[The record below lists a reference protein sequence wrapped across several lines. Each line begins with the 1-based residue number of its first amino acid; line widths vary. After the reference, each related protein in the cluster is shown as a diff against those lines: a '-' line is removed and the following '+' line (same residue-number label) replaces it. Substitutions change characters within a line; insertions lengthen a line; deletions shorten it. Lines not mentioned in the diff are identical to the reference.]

1 MKKLQNQTDT
11 TQTDTTYYT
20 PFIIHTSFFFPSL
33 LSGSKA
39 ISKAAYATA
48 VQSGEVAGHS

>member
-11 TQTDTTYYT
+11 TQTDTTYYD
-20 PFIIHTSFFFPSL
+20 IIHTSFFFPSL